1 MTLLQALKTI
11 PDNRGKHGRM
21 YDLAHIILFVIL
33 ATTCGAIGYSN
44 IHLFIKTK
52 FKVLKDIFKLNWKTC
67 PTRSTIHKIIS
78 EVDPE
83 DMEKAFRLFSKS
95 LNHKISEKKNK
106 KAGKKN
112 NKVSNDDCNPSN
124 NRKII
129 TVAIDGKVLK
139 SSYNSKNGKGAN
151 NLVSAMDSNNLIILA
166 HIEGDDKQSEIN
178 KLRELVTGLNK
189 DLGMGK
195 LLVTADAIHSQKK
208 L

>member
-1 MTLLQALKTI
+1 
-11 PDNRGKHGRM
+11 
-21 YDLAHIILFVIL
+21 
-33 ATTCGAIGYSN
+33 
-44 IHLFIKTK
+44 
-52 FKVLKDIFKLNWKTC
+52 
-67 PTRSTIHKIIS
+67 
-78 EVDPE
+78 
-83 DMEKAFRLFSKS
+83 MEKAFRLFSKS

-106 KAGKKN
+106 
-112 NKVSNDDCNPSN
+112 KVSNDDCNPSN

-139 SSYNSKNGKGAN
+139 SSYNSKNGKGTN

>member
-52 FKVLKDIFKLNWKTC
+52 FKVLKDIFKLNWKTY

-95 LNHKISEKKNK
+95 LNHKISEKKN
-106 KAGKKN
+106 

-129 TVAIDGKVLK
+129 TMAIDGKVLK